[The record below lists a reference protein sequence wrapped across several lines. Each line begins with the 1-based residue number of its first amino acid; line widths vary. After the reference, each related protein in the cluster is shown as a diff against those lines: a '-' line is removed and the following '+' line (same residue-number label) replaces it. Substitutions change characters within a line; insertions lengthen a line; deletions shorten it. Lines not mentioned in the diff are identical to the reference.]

1 MPTTITQGV
10 AGSTSGGDF
19 TDEFKLSKGIEVIE
33 RKNSTGVTSVVK
45 AINPTTEISIKG
57 GGAPAITLGS
67 AGIAVTAL
75 SGGALVV
82 SKFEHTEKNSE
93 FDDFDA
99 AAKHFPSGAVS
110 GAT

>member
-19 TDEFKLSKGIEVIE
+19 TDELKLSKQNEVIE
-33 RKNSTGVTSVVK
+33 RKSSAGIITKVK

-57 GGAPAITLGS
+57 GGSPAIALGS
-67 AGIAVTAL
+67 GGVAVTELA
-75 SGGALVV
+75 GGVVMV
-82 SKFEHTEKNSE
+82 SKFEHTEKNSD

-99 AAKHFPSGAVS
+99 TAKHYPSGEA
-110 GAT
+110 AT

>member
-1 MPTTITQGV
+1 MPTTISQGV

-19 TDEFKLSKGIEVIE
+19 TDELKLSKQTDVIE
-33 RKNSTGVTSVVK
+33 RKSSAGITTTVK
-45 AINPTTEISIKG
+45 ALNPTTEISLKG

-67 AGIAVTAL
+67 AGLTVSAL
-75 SGGALVV
+75 TGGALMV

-99 AAKHFPSGAVS
+99 SAKHYPSGAV
-110 GAT
+110 AT